1 MKRITR
7 IKRNRVLLFVFLGFL
22 ALGCKEEKQVKV
34 EVTDRKPNI
43 IYILADDLGYG
54 DLSFT
59 GQLKFKTPNIDK
71 LAAQG
76 MFFNQHYSGSTVC
89 APSRSALMTGQHTGH
104 TFIRG
109 NKRMENMGQYPLEA
123 SALTVAEILKKAGY
137 TTGSFGKWG
146 LGSPDSEGDPN
157 KQGFDEFYGY
167 NSQTLAHNYYPYHL
181 WHNQTKIVLEGN
193 AGQKTETYA
202 PNLIHEQ
209 ALLFLEKNKDNPF
222 FMYYPSVIPHA
233 ELFAPEEYMEK
244 YRGELLP
251 EKSYEGTDEGERYKN
266 GGYGSQ
272 KEGHAAFAAMVHLLD
287 KQVGEISAKVE
298 EMGIAKNTLIIFT
311 SDNGPHLEGGADP
324 DYFDSNSKFKGYKRD
339 LYEGGIRVPMIA
351 YWPGKINPKSSSDH
365 ISAFWD
371 FLPTVCDIVEVPT
384 PKNIDG
390 ISFLPALVGDNQNA
404 HEYLYW
410 EFHEKGGRQ
419 GVRLGDWKGIRL
431 NMHNDPSAPIEL
443 YNLTQ
448 DIGEENNIAQ
458 DHPDLIEKI
467 ADIMENE
474 HMPSEVFQFTYE
486 SNK

>member
-1 MKRITR
+1 MKRTTIT
-7 IKRNRVLLFVFLGFL
+7 KWNRVLLSVFLGFL
-22 ALGCKEEKQVKV
+22 VLGCKEEKQVKA
-34 EVTDRKPNI
+34 EVSDRKPNI

-59 GQLKFKTPNIDK
+59 GQQKFKTPNIDK

-193 AGQKTETYA
+193 AGRKTGTYA

-209 ALLFLEKNKDNPF
+209 ALLFLEKNKDNPL

-233 ELFAPEEYMEK
+233 ELFAPEEYMKK
-244 YRGELLP
+244 YRGKLLL
-251 EKSYEGTDEGERYKN
+251 SLW
-266 GGYGSQ
+266 
-272 KEGHAAFAAMVHLLD
+272 FFFM
-287 KQVGEISAKVE
+287 
-298 EMGIAKNTLIIFT
+298 
-311 SDNGPHLEGGADP
+311 
-324 DYFDSNSKFKGYKRD
+324 
-339 LYEGGIRVPMIA
+339 
-351 YWPGKINPKSSSDH
+351 PKH
-365 ISAFWD
+365 
-371 FLPTVCDIVEVPT
+371 
-384 PKNIDG
+384 G
-390 ISFLPALVGDNQNA
+390 
-404 HEYLYW
+404 
-410 EFHEKGGRQ
+410 
-419 GVRLGDWKGIRL
+419 
-431 NMHNDPSAPIEL
+431 
-443 YNLTQ
+443 
-448 DIGEENNIAQ
+448 
-458 DHPDLIEKI
+458 
-467 ADIMENE
+467 
-474 HMPSEVFQFTYE
+474 
-486 SNK
+486 